1 MYTFGKHQII
11 NEAVTY
17 SRAPNSVMHGLTY
30 QVLVRSQALTTV
42 RSQALTTVRSQALT
56 TVRSQAILVLIIMT
70 VAKKGTQLSINSP
83 CLLLKRTQYIL
94 SETTMAITE
103 CGK

>member
-30 QVLVRSQALTTV
+30 QVL
-42 RSQALTTVRSQALT
+42 VRSQALT